1 MCQRGHRQD
10 ERQRRW
16 RRRLG
21 RSSLLLSLVFLAC
34 VRARNPQVEFEQA
47 QQIFFRG
54 NLTTAQSQAESG
66 WRYYSTSDPVRAWE
80 FRVLDAKVLT
90 WRGMYSDVF
99 PLLSADFPAPLKNSD
114 LDFQRR
120 TQVGIA
126 YIGVHRL
133 AEAETVLAELERNCL
148 ISGSDVIGQVFVA
161 LGMLQVERAEYG
173 RAQALFEKSLELAR
187 KRGNR
192 FSEAVA
198 LLKLSNTAL
207 LQEHFEEAIERSNSA
222 YDIARALDA
231 RLITEIAEGNLGWAY
246 YKMGDSERSS
256 SLYVDAYEQAKEL
269 GDSFDEVKWLTT
281 TGYVY
286 FDAGKFNVAEG
297 CYRQSLDLA
306 RKIDS
311 KEDILNAQV
320 ALAFVTVQTEQL
332 DLARQYSEDAIASAR
347 AEGNRGD
354 ELYPMMAKG
363 QVAVRA
369 GDFTQAEE
377 IFREIAGDP
386 KVDPSL
392 QWEAQHELADVY
404 ENERRFLDAEPDL
417 SHGPQFV

>member
-1 MCQRGHRQD
+1 M
-10 ERQRRW
+10 
-16 RRRLG
+16 
-21 RSSLLLSLVFLAC
+21 
-34 VRARNPQVEFEQA
+34 
-47 QQIFFRG
+47 
-54 NLTTAQSQAESG
+54 
-66 WRYYSTSDPVRAWE
+66 
-80 FRVLDAKVLT
+80 
-90 WRGMYSDVF
+90 
-99 PLLSADFPAPLKNSD
+99 
-114 LDFQRR
+114 
-120 TQVGIA
+120 
-126 YIGVHRL
+126 
-133 AEAETVLAELERNCL
+133 LAELERNCL

-286 FDAGKFNVAEG
+286 LDAGKFNVAEG

-320 ALAFVTVQTEQL
+320 ALAFVTVQTGQL

-347 AEGNRGD
+347 AEG
-354 ELYPMMAKG
+354 
-363 QVAVRA
+363 
-369 GDFTQAEE
+369 
-377 IFREIAGDP
+377 I
-386 KVDPSL
+386 
-392 QWEAQHELADVY
+392 EAMSFI
-404 ENERRFLDAEPDL
+404 R
-417 SHGPQFV
+417 